1 MRRRV
6 RRDGVV
12 PDDDAPR
19 GVTLRQTRVQP
30 RHLHLLPRRPAPSR
44 VTQHRLHVRVP
55 RYFVAV
61 SDDPRRGVDETDADD
76 AGVPRL
82 LAAELAVST
91 SHRVPSRFAGAR
103 VRRRA
108 SRDLRGDVSAVVV
121 VSQDGV
127 PRERREIR
135 TRAVHVGE
143 RARERR
149 IIDGGETILVEV
161 VAGADDAEIR
171 TRRGVGDG
179 GAEGRGDGGHRVGA
193 RVLGDASLAA
203 PVADD
208 EKRHLRDARGPRR
221 DW

>member
-1 MRRRV
+1 MKYATAPIARHLPDAIQFPRGSVRRRV

-121 VSQDGV
+121 VSQDG
-127 PRERREIR
+127 
-135 TRAVHVGE
+135 AVAS
-143 RARERR
+143 AR
-149 IIDGGETILVEV
+149 DP
-161 VAGADDAEIR
+161 DARR
-171 TRRGVGDG
+171 TRRRMSARTRD
-179 GAEGRGDGGHRVGA
+179 HR
-193 RVLGDASLAA
+193 R
-203 PVADD
+203 
-208 EKRHLRDARGPRR
+208 RRDHPRR
-221 DW
+221 SCRRC